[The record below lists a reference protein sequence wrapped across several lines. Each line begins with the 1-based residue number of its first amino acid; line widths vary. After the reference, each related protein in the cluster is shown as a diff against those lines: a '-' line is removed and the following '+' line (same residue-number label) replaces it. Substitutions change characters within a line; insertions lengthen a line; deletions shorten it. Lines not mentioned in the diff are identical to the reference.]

1 MVVALLVYKRRRSK
15 GHGPSAAAAAA
26 AWKAY
31 KELTSVP
38 AQDILLKTVPT
49 GSCREGTGT
58 YRKATVELH
67 RTIDVAV
74 AAAAAAARRGP
85 VRTLSASNVVSRL
98 SMSLSSFKA
107 PKITAAGLM
116 RSQLSGM
123 DPSNRGARPGSANS
137 ESASSPRGLHALIV
151 ARQSNGA
158 AMAAEAAGGGPAED
172 DVVGALPL
180 PLPPL
185 QNLFNKTSMLLAL
198 AG

>member
-1 MVVALLVYKRRRSK
+1 MGVALLVYKCRRSK
-15 GHGPSAAAAAA
+15 KNSSFSSSAAA

-49 GSCREGTGT
+49 GSCRQGTGT

-67 RTIDVAV
+67 RTIDVATV
-74 AAAAAAARRGP
+74 AAARRGP

-107 PKITAAGLM
+107 SKITAAGFM
-116 RSQLSGM
+116 RPQLSGM
-123 DPSNRGARPGSANS
+123 DPSNRGVRPGSANG
-137 ESASSPRGLHALIV
+137 ESATSPRGLHALV
-151 ARQSNGA
+151 AARQSNGA
-158 AMAAEAAGGGPAED
+158 ATAAEATAAED
-172 DVVGALPL
+172 DGVGALPL

-198 AG
+198 TR